1 VPPFR
6 QALVRS
12 LFDPALYLNRGL
24 LVPGNIDLNRRPVVR
39 NPDGSVSTVR
49 SASILEARGREVLVP
64 TVVGGRVVS
73 DRQAWLNYLRTGRHL
88 GVFTSPAH
96 ADAYAQ
102 LLHQAQ
108 ARRYGSA
115 G

>member
-1 VPPFR
+1 VTGR

-12 LFDPALYLNRGL
+12 LFDPAQYLNRGL

-39 NPDGSVSTVR
+39 NPDGSISTVR
-49 SASILEARGREVLVP
+49 SASFRDARGREVLVP
-64 TVVGGRVVS
+64 TVVGNRVVS
-73 DRQAWLNYLRTGRHL
+73 DRQAWLNYLRSGRHL
-88 GVFTSPAH
+88 GIFASPAH

-102 LLHQAQ
+102 LLHRAQ
-108 ARRYGSA
+108 ARRYGGS